1 MNKSLLLCLLFLTT
15 CLFSQTKQENEV
27 YRFVEQN
34 PYLKKDGQELFF
46 LHTNK
51 TLYFSGEK
59 VWFSAY
65 ILDAQKEIPAVK
77 TKNLH
82 INLYDTN
89 FKLIAQKLYY
99 VNNGKATGQFAL
111 SGKLSSGKYYLQ
123 LDTNWNR
130 NFGKGTPTEI
140 EIVNLEQD
148 LEEGSE
154 MNSSIYAGE
163 PKVKVNKVKH
173 EFLIQRSLNTPNS
186 GSFKIRTTE
195 NIVKKYNGNTLF
207 VVLHKNGHLKSC
219 AQLNVSNK
227 KSYTVNF
234 NEEYFLN
241 GTNTIT
247 LFDTNNAILAEK
259 HFWNFTTTKEKLQ
272 IENKII
278 KEDTLFVHLKLPKH
292 FTAPSL
298 SVSVLN
304 AETEL
309 NTNQK
314 NILSSFIDV
323 DFSKMNTSKQKDTLL
338 NDRKTKLSFSN
349 ASYLKGYKRE
359 KGITL
364 KGKVNYKKENIKGF
378 KIGLSSQENE
388 IFLVNPLNKNRSF
401 EFNNLYLKHPTKYK
415 LTLLNKKGEDVA
427 ASFYMYNNLLA
438 YKSDSLITVEKTFF
452 KTKSTQQDL
461 FKNNIRFN
469 KNEDYV
475 ELKEVV
481 IKSFVNKEKKMRKK
495 YKNLIGAAFSN
506 FYIPDENLGIGT
518 DIFFYLGNIPGLR
531 ISYPP
536 LSSSPL
542 LFSTRG
548 PRSLSG
554 SQLVNV
560 KLDGV
565 FLGDD
570 LLALTGL
577 LTSDFEVIM
586 VNLNGAGEGI
596 RGSNGV
602 VNLILR
608 TDAEYVRK
616 NNPTKAIIK
625 ETTGGYEISLKK
637 YTKSNIKFNDTKLE
651 QAYGAITWFGNVKI
665 DATNKA
671 ILKIPV
677 SKKHKNITL
686 EVNGFDKNGNL
697 IHQKINIVNE

>member
-1 MNKSLLLCLLFLTT
+1 M
-15 CLFSQTKQENEV
+15 
-27 YRFVEQN
+27 
-34 PYLKKDGQELFF
+34 
-46 LHTNK
+46 
-51 TLYFSGEK
+51 
-59 VWFSAY
+59 
-65 ILDAQKEIPAVK
+65 
-77 TKNLH
+77 
-82 INLYDTN
+82 
-89 FKLIAQKLYY
+89 
-99 VNNGKATGQFAL
+99 
-111 SGKLSSGKYYLQ
+111 
-123 LDTNWNR
+123 
-130 NFGKGTPTEI
+130 
-140 EIVNLEQD
+140 
-148 LEEGSE
+148 
-154 MNSSIYAGE
+154 
-163 PKVKVNKVKH
+163 
-173 EFLIQRSLNTPNS
+173 NTPNS

-207 VVLHKNGHLKSC
+207 VVLHKNGQLKSC

-234 NEEYFLN
+234 KEEYFLN

-247 LFDTNNAILAEK
+247 LFDNNNAILAEK
-259 HFWNFTTTKEKLQ
+259 HFWNFTTSKEKLQ
-272 IENKII
+272 IENKTL
-278 KEDTLFVHLKLPKH
+278 KEDTLFVNLKLPKH

-304 AETEL
+304 AETKL

-314 NILSSFIDV
+314 NILDSFIDV
-323 DFSKMNTSKQKDTLL
+323 DFSKMNTSKQKDILL
-338 NDRKTKLSFSN
+338 NDRKTKLSFSK
-349 ASYLKGYKRE
+349 ASNLKGYNIE
-359 KGITL
+359 EGITL
-364 KGKVNYKKENIKGF
+364 KGKVNYKKENIEGF
-378 KIGLSSQENE
+378 KICLSSQENE

-452 KTKSTQQDL
+452 KAKSTKQNI

-469 KNEDYV
+469 KNDGYV

-481 IKSFVNKEKKMRKK
+481 VKSFVNKEKKIRKK
-495 YKNLIGAAFSN
+495 YKNTIGAAFSK
-506 FYIPDENLGIGT
+506 FYIPDENLAIGT

-570 LLALTGL
+570 LLVLTGL

-608 TDAEYVRK
+608 TDVEYVRK
-616 NNPTKAIIK
+616 NNPTKTVIK
-625 ETTGGYEISLKK
+625 ETNGGYESSLKK
-637 YTKSNIKFNDTKLE
+637 YTKSTIKFNDTNLE
-651 QAYGAITWFGNVKI
+651 KAYGVITWFGNVKI